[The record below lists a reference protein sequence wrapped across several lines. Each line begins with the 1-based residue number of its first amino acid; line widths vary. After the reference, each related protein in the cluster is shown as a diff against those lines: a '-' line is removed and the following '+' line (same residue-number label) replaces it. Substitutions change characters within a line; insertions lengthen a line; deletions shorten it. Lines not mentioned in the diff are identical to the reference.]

1 MSDKKGY
8 LTDHN
13 GKPSSMRFMSF
24 VSLFTG
30 VGLTALVGLIVY
42 QGQDP
47 ANINFLFNL
56 ILVWIVGAFAPKAV
70 QKYIEGAFFPES
82 SPIGTVAQG
91 EPKHTPE
98 ERTATTAQPAE
109 KP

>member
-1 MSDKKGY
+1 MSKQSY

-24 VSLFTG
+24 VSLFAG
-30 VGLTALVGLIVY
+30 VGLTALIGLIVY

-47 ANINFLFNL
+47 ANIDFLFNL

-70 QKYIEGAFFPES
+70 QKYIEGAFFPSDPEKGPTGMMQGTERRKG
-82 SPIGTVAQG
+82 SPRQ
-91 EPKHTPE
+91 TPQ
-98 ERTATTAQPAE
+98 QPDE
-109 KP
+109 